1 MKTTFTSSPNFVLVL
16 RLKTTQISSVRI
28 QRNRKQ
34 FSSKKSFLAFS
45 RVLNTYMGVK
55 LSMWTL
61 SPVTSNNFVL
71 CKINLF
77 LANIILSRRL
87 LPVILDFGLSF
98 DEERRVHQPTF
109 AGSPF
114 YLAPEVCF
122 I

>member
-55 LSMWTL
+55 LSTWTL
-61 SPVTSNNFVL
+61 SPVTSINFVL

-98 DEERRVHQPTF
+98 DEERRVHQPTI